1 MKRRSR
7 SQLPQGKQDDPPSP
21 GSYWGDYWDRV
32 AARLDADFGTLR
44 QAIAQGDLE
53 ATSSLR
59 EAMFRASNALGPL
72 QWTEGARAAPLSV
85 RQADYR
91 AVFED
96 LLDAMRGEM
105 KRDPIRRVD
114 DDAASED

>member
-1 MKRRSR
+1 M
-7 SQLPQGKQDDPPSP
+7 
-21 GSYWGDYWDRV
+21 DR
-32 AARLDADFGTLR
+32 
-44 QAIAQGDLE
+44 
-53 ATSSLR
+53 
-59 EAMFRASNALGPL
+59 
-72 QWTEGARAAPLSV
+72 GARAAPLSV